1 MQVELPAKEF
11 EFSGHSKQASA
22 PAAVLYFPAIHV
34 EHGPPP
40 GPVAPASHVQLV
52 KAELPA
58 GASELV
64 GQSKHVESAIAPT
77 AVEYLPCPQS
87 LQASGPAAV
96 LYFPA
101 IHVEHGPPPG
111 PVAPA
116 LHVQL
121 VKAELPAGASDCV
134 VQSKPV
140 ESAVAPTAAEYLP
153 VEQGVQPA
161 CMPV

>member
-1 MQVELPAKEF
+1 M
-11 EFSGHSKQASA
+11 
-22 PAAVLYFPAIHV
+22 
-34 EHGPPP
+34 
-40 GPVAPASHVQLV
+40 QLV
-52 KAELPA
+52 KVELRA
-58 GASELV
+58 GASEPV
-64 GQSKHVESAIAPT
+64 GQSEHVKFAVAPT
-77 AVEYLPCPQS
+77 APEYLPWPQS
-87 LQASGPAAV
+87 VQTSGPAAV

-134 VQSKPV
+134 VQSKHV